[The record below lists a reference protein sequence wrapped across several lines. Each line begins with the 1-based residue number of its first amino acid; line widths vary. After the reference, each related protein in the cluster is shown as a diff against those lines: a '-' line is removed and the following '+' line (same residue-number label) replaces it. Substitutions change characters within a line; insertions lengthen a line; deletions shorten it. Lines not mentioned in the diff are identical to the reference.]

1 MKPQILTANRLRDG
15 IVVFFTRDGGWS
27 ERIDDSRMS
36 EDEASRAEMVAAG
49 ELAAAA
55 GTVVGPYLID
65 AAVSGEHIRA
75 DRLRERIRAAG
86 PTAGSEQTLKYV

>member
-1 MKPQILTANRLRDG
+1 MKLQILTANRLRDG

-27 ERIDDSRMS
+27 ERIDDSWVS
-36 EDEASRAEMVAAG
+36 DDETSRAELAAAG
-49 ELAAAA
+49 EHAVAA

-65 AAVSGEHIRA
+65 AAVTGEHIRA

-86 PTAGSEQTLKYV
+86 PTAGSEQTLKHV

>member
-15 IVVFFTRDGGWS
+15 LVVFFTRDGGWS
-27 ERIDDSRMS
+27 ERIDDSWVS
-36 EDEASRAEMVAAG
+36 DDEASRAEMVAAG
-49 ELAAAA
+49 ERAVAA
-55 GTVVGPYLID
+55 GAVVGPYLID

-86 PTAGSEQTLKYV
+86 PTAGSEHQLSHG

>member
-1 MKPQILTANRLRDG
+1 
-15 IVVFFTRDGGWS
+15 
-27 ERIDDSRMS
+27 
-36 EDEASRAEMVAAG
+36 MVAAG
-49 ELAAAA
+49 ERAAAA

-65 AAVSGEHIRA
+65 AAVSGGHIRA